1 MSKRKMCP
9 ASQLGAKK
17 KVSIGS
23 SAERSEIQVPL
34 TYKDTSRFESGRTFI
49 YVRNKL
55 SNRCHVESSR
65 GTARQNR
72 EYCSKG
78 GNFIEGGSINE
89 GRISTDR
96 NETARS
102 FMAAVRR
109 GDKGLVE
116 FAGQEPHAWI
126 HHGSNMLRNALSLL
140 APVERESI
148 HVRWIYGAPGVGKS
162 RLAHATLPEA
172 YVKEPRTKWWNGYLC
187 QSDVHY

>member
-78 GNFIEGGSINE
+78 GNFIEEVLSMKEESARIEMRQQDRSWLPSDEEIKAWLNSPVKSPTHGSIMDLTC
-89 GRISTDR
+89 S
-96 NETARS
+96 ETPYPS
-102 FMAAVRR
+102 C
-109 GDKGLVE
+109 
-116 FAGQEPHAWI
+116 
-126 HHGSNMLRNALSLL
+126 
-140 APVERESI
+140 
-148 HVRWIYGAPGVGKS
+148 
-162 RLAHATLPEA
+162 
-172 YVKEPRTKWWNGYLC
+172 PR
-187 QSDVHY
+187 